1 MQFFTYYRMNNY
13 FAIVDLIVEIQIQ
26 NTYGFYALT
35 VHFRR
40 TCPQQD

>member
-26 NTYGFYALT
+26 NTYDRILRA
-35 VHFRR
+35 
-40 TCPQQD
+40 DSSI